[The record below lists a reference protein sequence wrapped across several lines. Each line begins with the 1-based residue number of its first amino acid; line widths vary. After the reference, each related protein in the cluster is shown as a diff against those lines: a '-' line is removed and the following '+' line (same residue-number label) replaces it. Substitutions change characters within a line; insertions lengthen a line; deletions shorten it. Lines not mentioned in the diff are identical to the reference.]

1 MYHYYMKDYQGNNR
15 VVMDQ
20 NSSFEQITH
29 YYPFGG
35 LFGQGMGT
43 AVQQYKYGGK
53 YLERMHRLDWYDFG
67 ARHYDSAI
75 GRFHTMDP
83 LCEKYYSMSPY
94 AYCDNNPINNVDL
107 RGDSITTVV
116 TSMVMVML

>member
-1 MYHYYMKDYQGNNR
+1 MKDYQGNNR

-53 YLERMHRLDWYDFG
+53 YLERMHRLDLRVFSLISIMVRSWIERMG
-67 ARHYDSAI
+67 WI
-75 GRFHTMDP
+75 GMILVQGIMIRQ
-83 LCEKYYSMSPY
+83 
-94 AYCDNNPINNVDL
+94 
-107 RGDSITTVV
+107 
-116 TSMVMVML
+116 